1 MTTIA
6 WDGRTLAGDRR
17 GNAGGMA
24 YELSKIRRTA
34 DGRLL
39 GFSGDIGVGML
50 MLDWLEAVP
59 PGGGPRPP
67 QQDTDRWATV
77 LEITPDGAC
86 WCHGRDRSW
95 RIEQPFFA
103 IGSGRDF
110 ALAAMALGRSAAEA
124 VDLAARFDT
133 GTGNGV
139 DALPLAEAPALKV
152 AA

>member
-17 GNAGGMA
+17 GNAAGMA
-24 YELSKIRRTA
+24 YEVCKLRRTG

-50 MLDWLEAVP
+50 MLDWLDR
-59 PGGGPRPP
+59 GGTRPP
-67 QQDTDRWATV
+67 QQDSDRWATL

-86 WCHGRDRSW
+86 WCHGRDAHW

-110 ALAAMALGRSAAEA
+110 VLAAMALGRTAMEA

-139 DALPLAEAPALKV
+139 DALALEAAPALRV

>member
-50 MLDWLEAVP
+50 MLDWLDR
-59 PGGGPRPP
+59 GGARPP

-86 WCHGRDRSW
+86 WCHGRDSRW

-139 DALPLAEAPALKV
+139 DALALAEAPALRV

>member
-17 GNAGGMA
+17 GNAAGMA
-24 YELSKIRRTA
+24 YEVCKLRRTA

-50 MLDWLEAVP
+50 MLEWLDR
-59 PGGGPRPP
+59 GGARPP

-86 WCHGRDRSW
+86 WCHGRDARW

-110 ALAAMALGRSAAEA
+110 ALAAMALGRTAPEA

-139 DALPLAEAPALKV
+139 DALALEGAPALRV

>member
-6 WDGRTLAGDRR
+6 WDGSTLAGDRR

-24 YELSKIRRTA
+24 YELGKLRGTA

-50 MLDWLEAVP
+50 MLDWLDR
-59 PGGGPRPP
+59 GGARPP

-86 WCHGRDRSW
+86 WCHGRDSRW

-139 DALPLAEAPALKV
+139 DALALEAAPALKV

>member
-6 WDGRTLAGDRR
+6 WDGTSLAGDRR
-17 GNAGGMA
+17 GNSGGMA
-24 YELSKIRRTA
+24 YEITKVRRTA

-39 GFSGDIGVGML
+39 AFSGEVGVGTL
-50 MLDWLEAVP
+50 MLDWLDR
-59 PGGGPRPP
+59 GGPRPP
-67 QQDTDRWATV
+67 AQDSERWATV
-77 LEITPDGAC
+77 LEIDLDGSC
-86 WCHGRDRSW
+86 WCHGRDARW
-95 RIEQPFFA
+95 KVEQPFFA

-124 VDLAARFDT
+124 VEVAARFDT

-139 DALPLAEAPALKV
+139 DVLALAAAPGLRV

>member
-6 WDGRTLAGDRR
+6 WDGTTLAGDRR

-24 YELSKIRRTA
+24 YALTKVRRCA

-39 GFSGDIGVGML
+39 GFSGDIGVGTL
-50 MLDWLEAVP
+50 MLDWLDR
-59 PGGGPRPP
+59 GGARPAA
-67 QQDTDRWATV
+67 QDSDRWATV
-77 LEITPDGAC
+77 LEIDTDGTC
-86 WCHGRDRSW
+86 WCHGRDGRW
-95 RIEQPFFA
+95 QVEQPFFA

-110 ALAAMALGRSAAEA
+110 ALAAMSLGQDAARA
-124 VDLAARFDT
+124 VEVAARFDT

-139 DALPLAEAPALKV
+139 DALALHPRAELRD

>member
-17 GNAGGMA
+17 GNAAGMA
-24 YELSKIRRTA
+24 YEVCKLRRTS
-34 DGRLL
+34 DGHLL

-50 MLDWLEAVP
+50 MLDWLDR
-59 PGGGPRPP
+59 GGPRPH
-67 QQDTDRWATV
+67 QQDSDRWATV
-77 LEITPDGAC
+77 LEIEPDGAC
-86 WCHGRDRSW
+86 WCHGRDARW

-110 ALAAMALGRSAAEA
+110 ALAAMALGRTAAEA

-139 DALPLAEAPALKV
+139 DALTFAEAAALRV

>member
-17 GNAGGMA
+17 GNAAGMA
-24 YELSKIRRTA
+24 YEVCKLRRTG

-50 MLDWLEAVP
+50 MLDWLDR
-59 PGGGPRPP
+59 GGARPP
-67 QQDTDRWATV
+67 QQDTERWATV

-86 WCHGRDRSW
+86 WCHGRDARW

-110 ALAAMALGRSAAEA
+110 ALAAMALGRTAAEA

-139 DALPLAEAPALKV
+139 DALALEGAPALRV